1 MRMKKILLL
10 TILILT
16 MVSWNIDKGMN
27 IPENPLLVK
36 FNTPFEVPPFDLIKE
51 EHYIPAFKAG
61 IEQQKAEIDAIIK
74 NNEEPNFENTIVAM
88 DQSGAILRNASVFYS
103 LNSANTNP
111 NLQKIARELTPL
123 MSAHRNE
130 ISLNQDLFE
139 KIKKVYNKRESLGLN
154 NEQLRV
160 IEKMYEDFERNGAA
174 LPIEKREELKK
185 INEELA
191 MLSLKYGENLLA
203 ENNGFKLIIEN
214 KDDLIGL
221 PEGIIAA
228 AADQAKKDGQEGKW
242 IFTLHKPSWIPFL
255 TYSPKRE
262 LREKIYKAYL
272 NMGNNNND
280 YDNKEVLKQIITLRN
295 KRAKLLGYTT
305 FAEFSIDDNMAETP
319 KNVYDFLYK
328 IWTPSLAMAKN
339 EVKDMQA
346 ITNKEG
352 GKFKLESWDWWYYSE
367 KVRKEKY
374 DLDAEE
380 LKPYFKLD
388 NVRDGIFY
396 VTNKLYGLKFI
407 PNKNIP
413 VYNEEVQA
421 FEVQEADGSHLAVLY
436 IDSHPRPGKRSGA
449 WCGAIRSGA
458 YENGKKV
465 TPVVYIVTNFT
476 RPTGD
481 TPALISWD
489 ETTTYFHEF
498 GHALHNFFADGHYRR
513 TSRDVPRDYVEL
525 PSQIMENWA
534 GEPEVLK
541 MYAKH
546 YITGEAIPDELI
558 QKIQN
563 SSKFN
568 QGFETVEY
576 VAASLLDLDWHT
588 LTNTENIDVEAFE
601 KTSMDKIGLIKEIL
615 PRYRSTYFSH
625 IFSGGYSAGYYVYLW
640 AAVLDSD
647 AFMAFKESG
656 DLFNQELA
664 AKFRKYC
671 LAENA
676 MGEGMDQYRKFR
688 GKDPEIDALL
698 EKRGLK

>member
-1 MRMKKILLL
+1 MKKFLVFTLL
-10 TILILT
+10 TLI
-16 MVSWNIDKGMN
+16 MVSWNIDNGID

-36 FNTPFEVPPFDLIKE
+36 YDTPFEVPPFDLIQP
-51 EHYIPAFKAG
+51 EHFVPAFKAG
-61 IEQQKAEIDAIIK
+61 IEQQKAEINAIIT
-74 NNEEPNFENTIVAM
+74 NPAVPDFENTIVPL
-88 DQSGAILRNASVFYS
+88 DQSGEILRNASVFYS

-111 NLQKIARELTPL
+111 TLQKIARELTPM

-130 ISLNQDLFE
+130 IGLNQDLFNR
-139 KIKKVYNKRESLGLN
+139 IKAVYDKRESLGLDA
-154 NEQLRV
+154 EQMRV
-160 IEKMYEDFERNGAA
+160 VESTYRDFERNGAA
-174 LPIEKREELKK
+174 LPEEKRNELKK
-185 INEELA
+185 INEQLA
-191 MLSLKYGENLLA
+191 MLTLKYGENLLA
-203 ENNGFKLIIEN
+203 ENNGFRLIIDN
-214 KDDLIGL
+214 KEDLAGL
-221 PEGIIAA
+221 PEDIIGA
-228 AADQAKKDGQEGKW
+228 AADQAKNDNMEGKW
-242 IFTLHKPSWIPFL
+242 VFTLQKPSWIPFL

-272 NMGNNNND
+272 SMGNNNND
-280 YDNKEVLKQIITLRN
+280 YDNKTLITQLVKLRDQ
-295 KRAKLLGYTT
+295 RAKLLGYTN
-305 FAEFSIDDNMAETP
+305 FAEFSIDDNMAKTP
-319 KNVYDFLYK
+319 QNVYDFLNK
-328 IWTPSLAMAKN
+328 IWEPSLMMAKN
-339 EVKDMQA
+339 EVVEMQK
-346 ITNKEG
+346 IIDKEG
-352 GKFKLESWDWWYYSE
+352 GNFKLESWDWWYYAE
-367 KVRKEKY
+367 KVRKAKY
-374 DLDAEE
+374 DLDAEA

-388 NVRDGIFY
+388 DVRDGIFY
-396 VTNKLYGLKFI
+396 VANKLYGLKFI
-407 PNKNIP
+407 QNKNIP
-413 VYNEEVQA
+413 VYHEEVQA
-421 FEVQEADGSHLAVLY
+421 FEVQESDGTHLAVLY

-449 WCGAIRSGA
+449 WCGAVRSGA
-458 YENGKKV
+458 YENGKKI

-481 TPALISWD
+481 TPALLSWD

-546 YITGEAIPDELI
+546 YKTGEVIPDELI

-563 SSKFN
+563 SGQFN

-576 VAASLLDLDWHT
+576 VAASLLDLDYHT
-588 LTNTENIDVEAFE
+588 TANVENLDVLAFE
-601 KTSMDKIGLIKEIL
+601 KASMDKIGLIPEIL
-615 PRYRSTYFSH
+615 PRYRSTYFQH

-647 AFMAFKESG
+647 AFNAFKESG
-656 DLFNQELA
+656 DIFNPELA

-688 GKDPEIDALL
+688 GQEPSIEPLL
-698 EKRGLK
+698 KKRGLK

>member
-1 MRMKKILLL
+1 MKKFLVFTLL
-10 TILILT
+10 TLI
-16 MVSWNIDKGMN
+16 MVSWNIDNGSD

-36 FNTPFEVPPFDLIKE
+36 YDTPFEVPPFDLIQP
-51 EHYIPAFKAG
+51 EHFVPAFKAG
-61 IEQQKAEIDAIIK
+61 IEQQKAEINAIIT
-74 NNEEPNFENTIVAM
+74 NPAVPDFENTIVPL
-88 DQSGAILRNASVFYS
+88 DQSGEILRNASVFYS

-111 NLQKIARELTPL
+111 TLQKIARELTPL

-130 ISLNQDLFE
+130 IGLNQDLFNR
-139 KIKKVYNKRESLGLN
+139 IKAVYDKRESLGLDA
-154 NEQLRV
+154 EQMRV
-160 IEKMYEDFERNGAA
+160 VESTYRDFERNGAA
-174 LPIEKREELKK
+174 LPEEKRNELKK
-185 INEELA
+185 INEQLA
-191 MLSLKYGENLLA
+191 MLTLKYGENLLA
-203 ENNGFKLIIEN
+203 ENNGFRLIIDN
-214 KDDLIGL
+214 KEDLAGL
-221 PEGIIAA
+221 PEDIIGA
-228 AADQAKKDGQEGKW
+228 AADQAKNDNMEGKW
-242 IFTLHKPSWIPFL
+242 VFTLQKPSWIPFL

-280 YDNKEVLKQIITLRN
+280 YDNKTLITQLVKLRDQ
-295 KRAKLLGYTT
+295 RAKLLGYTN
-305 FAEFSIDDNMAETP
+305 FAEFSIDDNMAKTP
-319 KNVYDFLYK
+319 QNVYDFLNK
-328 IWTPSLAMAKN
+328 IWEPSLMMAKN
-339 EVKDMQA
+339 EVVEMQK
-346 ITNKEG
+346 IIDKEG
-352 GKFKLESWDWWYYSE
+352 GNFKLESWDWWYYAE
-367 KVRKEKY
+367 KVRKAKY
-374 DLDAEE
+374 DLDAEA

-388 NVRDGIFY
+388 DVRDGIFY
-396 VTNKLYGLKFI
+396 VANKLYGLKFI
-407 PNKNIP
+407 QNKNIP
-413 VYNEEVQA
+413 VYHEEVQA
-421 FEVQEADGSHLAVLY
+421 FEVQESDGTHLAVLY

-449 WCGAIRSGA
+449 WCGAVRSGA
-458 YENGKKV
+458 YENGKKI

-481 TPALISWD
+481 TPALLSWD

-546 YITGEAIPDELI
+546 YKTGEVIPDELI

-563 SSKFN
+563 SGQFN

-576 VAASLLDLDWHT
+576 VAASLLDLDYHT
-588 LTNTENIDVEAFE
+588 TANIENLDVLAFE
-601 KTSMDKIGLIKEIL
+601 KTSMDKIGLIPEIL
-615 PRYRSTYFSH
+615 PRYRSTYFQH

-647 AFMAFKESG
+647 AFNAFKESG
-656 DLFNQELA
+656 DIFNPELA

-688 GKDPEIDALL
+688 GQEPSIEPLL
-698 EKRGLK
+698 KKRGLK